1 MVGRHL
7 RERRPQKRLGVEFVD
22 QAVPLAAFDPLVEG
36 RQHPLRPHPRF
47 TFRRRSGGVLR
58 RWGARVAAG
67 SAVTSP
73 LGHYRRSLPLA
84 RHRVSIFLHPFA
96 PPALPGFF
104 ATMGSDSCTMSRRL
118 AASARLRR
126 ARLRASRSPPS
137 EPSASN
143 HRPAPMVALAPNP
156 SAPWASR
163 SRRSGLHPW
172 TAGSPD
178 GTAESSS

>member
-104 ATMGSDSCTMSRRL
+104 ATMGALTP
-118 AASARLRR
+118 AR
-126 ARLRASRSPPS
+126 
-137 EPSASN
+137 
-143 HRPAPMVALAPNP
+143 
-156 SAPWASR
+156 
-163 SRRSGLHPW
+163 
-172 TAGSPD
+172 
-178 GTAESSS
+178 